1 MRAFSFQFDTDYVSE
16 VRSMLSLRND
26 QPPDRSAFEQIKQE
40 LRGAQIPAFGRRY
53 APQRWCA
60 AQ

>member
-16 VRSMLSLRND
+16 VRGMLSLRND
-26 QPPDRSAFEQIKQE
+26 QPADRSAFERVKQE
-40 LRGAQIPAFGRRY
+40 LRNARIPAFGRRY
-53 APQRWCA
+53 A